1 MPKRKKQDDLENE
14 GPKKKTLYT
23 IKLTDE
29 QMALV
34 KEWCERRLWEYYDVD
49 YAHFGYKGDQVNI
62 VGYRSG
68 KLVVQGKKTEDWVSF
83 VLEGEITHDPK
94 LGYDE
99 VLNPEWFEDHAGLDE
114 SGKGDLF
121 GPLVSCC
128 VIATDGM
135 VNEWREAG
143 IQDSKRITSDKAILK
158 LDKVIRE
165 TKGVVVKRMA
175 LRMAKYNELYGKFGS
190 NLNRLLAWQHAKCLE
205 SALAEKEVP
214 WGLLDQFS
222 KQPLVQ
228 RALTKGGF
236 AATEFD
242 LRMRPKAEE
251 DPVVAAASICA
262 RAEYVRR
269 MAELA
274 KEAGVPLAKGAS
286 KTVKEQA
293 KTIVQKF
300 GDERLGDFAKLHFR
314 TAFEARGLPVPA
326 KKVWKKQAER

>member
-1 MPKRKKQDDLENE
+1 MPKRKKQPDLDDE

-29 QMALV
+29 QMVMV
-34 KEWCERRLWEYYDVD
+34 KEWCERRLWEFYEVE
-49 YAHFGYKGDQVNI
+49 YAHFGYKGDQVNL
-62 VGYRSG
+62 VGYQSG
-68 KLVVQGKKTEDWVSF
+68 KLVIQGKKTEDWVTF
-83 VLEGEITHDPK
+83 VLEAEITREAK
-94 LGYDE
+94 MGYDE
-99 VLNPEWFEDHAGLDE
+99 INNPEWFEDHAGLDE

-128 VIATDGM
+128 VIATGGM

-143 IQDSKRITSDKAILK
+143 IMDSKKITSDKAILK
-158 LDKVIRE
+158 LDKVIRD
-165 TKGVVVKRMA
+165 TKGVVVKRMC
-175 LRMAKYNELYGKFGS
+175 LRMAKYNELYGKFGN

-205 SALAEKEVP
+205 SALDELQVP

-228 RALTKGGF
+228 RALTKGHF
-236 AATEFD
+236 SRETFD

-262 RAEYVRR
+262 RAEFVRR
-269 MAELA
+269 MDELS
-274 KEAGVPLAKGAS
+274 KEAGFKLAKGAS

-293 KTIVQKF
+293 KELVKKF
-300 GDERLGDFAKLHFR
+300 GDARFGDFAKLHFR
-314 TAFEARGLPVPA
+314 TAYEARGLPVPE
-326 KKVWKKQAER
+326 KKEWKR